1 MSNRVQNVG
10 VIKEIL
16 NSVKFSNLKGGFSS
30 LPSPTYLFVRAYKY
44 MLKIPSKLAL
54 NQE

>member
-30 LPSPTYLFVRAYKY
+30 LPSPTYLFVRASRK
-44 MLKIPSKLAL
+44 MVVVARTVSLV
-54 NQE
+54 